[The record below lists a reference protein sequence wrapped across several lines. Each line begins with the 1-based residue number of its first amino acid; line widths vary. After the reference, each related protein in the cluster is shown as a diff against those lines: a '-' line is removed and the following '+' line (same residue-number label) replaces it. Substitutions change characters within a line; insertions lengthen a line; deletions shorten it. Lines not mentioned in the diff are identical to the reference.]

1 MSETYAVRLASYERR
16 SEWPLLVLALAMV
29 PLLVMPVLVELSS
42 GAERAFFSAD
52 AVIWAVFAGDLSYRT
67 YLAERR
73 VAYLLRN
80 WLDVLIVVVPFLRP
94 LRALRVIRA
103 LRLAILLARSG
114 ATARSILRRHGLDYV
129 LGAVVLLV
137 LGGAVAVTVAERE
150 TGGAVDDFPTA
161 LWWAI
166 VTVTTVGYG
175 DVVPDSVVGRV
186 VGVALML
193 VGIGLFGALTAN
205 VAAYFV
211 RTEDEVTNAEL
222 MAEIRSLRAAVDR

>member
-29 PLLVMPVLVELSS
+29 PLLVMPVLAELSS

-52 AVIWAVFAGDLSYRT
+52 AVIWAVFTGDLSYRT